1 MQGIDYNLYVDKA
14 TYEAW
19 LNLLKG
25 LVMAK
30 ERDML
35 RAREQHKRK
44 RRQIGRAVVHGQTH
58 TPGRTRFYRT
68 PGNGACVFPGHT
80 SQTQQT
86 PRARSTSPI
95 FRHSL
100 PSHTVSQPVFR
111 QLPPI
116 QPQLPLSSSPSAHSM
131 QPQASHNYR
140 PTSYTYSP
148 SPAPSSLKRSAAT
161 AFSPTSASFSLVP
174 TKKTGVS
181 ALDVLPPITT
191 SVQTVAQQRPGI
203 TLHIPHDQRSSSHSN
218 SPLDNLPLMGFAK
231 LNLDSAGP
239 IPPSTCAA
247 YTSTSSSLSSAL
259 GPMPGE
265 LEREREQER
274 KRQTRMTALV
284 QPFSYSVD
292 DQRRN
297 EVPRVRSLCE
307 SCYHLEL
314 TSQFLESLFL
324 YACLFSSRGY
334 SVRYITSTVP
344 RPCISASRCIRGFA
358 RDCIGA

>member
-35 RAREQHKRK
+35 RARDQQKRR

-68 PGNGACVFPGHT
+68 PGNGACVLPSCT
-80 SQTQQT
+80 SQIQQT
-86 PRARSTSPI
+86 QRARSTSPI

-100 PSHTVSQPVFR
+100 PSQLVSQPVFR

-116 QPQLPLSSSPSAHSM
+116 QPHLPPSSSPLAPPM
-131 QPQASHNYR
+131 QPQTSQNYR

-161 AFSPTSASFSLVP
+161 AFSPTSASFSHVP

-181 ALDVLPPITT
+181 AMDILPPITT
-191 SVQTVAQQRPGI
+191 STQHVSHQRPGI
-203 TLHIPHDQRSSSHSN
+203 TLQIPHDQRPLSHSN
-218 SPLDNLPLMGFAK
+218 SPLDNLPLLGFAK
-231 LNLDSAGP
+231 MNLDSAGP
-239 IPPSTCAA
+239 VPPSTSAA

-297 EVPRVRSLCE
+297 QAPKVRLPWYLSYL
-307 SCYHLEL
+307 SPWAYV
-314 TSQFLESLFL
+314 T
-324 YACLFSSRGY
+324 CL
-334 SVRYITSTVP
+334 
-344 RPCISASRCIRGFA
+344 
-358 RDCIGA
+358 